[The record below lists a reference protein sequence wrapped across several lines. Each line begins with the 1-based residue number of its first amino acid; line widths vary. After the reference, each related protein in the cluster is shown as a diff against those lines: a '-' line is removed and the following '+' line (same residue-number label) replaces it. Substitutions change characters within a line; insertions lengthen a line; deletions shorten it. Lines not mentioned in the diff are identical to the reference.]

1 MLTCGCI
8 YYLTVQLQFMDEPK
22 KKFLVYLCDDKN
34 PIFLKINSDSHNQR
48 NEVILRKEKY
58 IGLDHV
64 SYLDCQTVITTVA
77 EAEVIKQLKQE
88 INLQRESLLHEDLKQ
103 VRVIINQMRT
113 VSDRHKE
120 LISKAIS
127 EVVDGEISI

>member
-8 YYLTVQLQFMDEPK
+8 YYLTVQLQFMDEAK
-22 KKFLVYLCDDKN
+22 KKFLVYLCTDKN
-34 PIFLKINSDSHNQR
+34 PIFLKINSVSHNQR

-58 IGLDHV
+58 CGLDHV
-64 SYLDCQTVITTVA
+64 SYLDCQTVITTVT
-77 EAEVIKQLKQE
+77 EAEVIKQLKLE
-88 INLQRESLLHEDLKQ
+88 INSQRESLLHEDLKQ

-120 LISKAIS
+120 MISRAIS